1 MTPMLPRTRW
11 VIISVAAAVF
21 LLLALL
27 LTLGTSLATFDQQ
40 VTQFL
45 HGRRTPWLSRAMLLV
60 SDAHETVRILAVTV
74 LLAMWRL
81 YRRDRAAVLSLAVV
95 PAGPLLNVGLKHLFQ
110 RVRPV
115 VPEPL
120 VHLATYSFPSGHA
133 VASTLF
139 YGTVCALVFQRVKS
153 PAWRVATAV
162 GAVVMV
168 LLVTSSRVYLGA
180 HYLSDVIAG
189 VAVGAA
195 CVAAVLKPAR

>member
-1 MTPMLPRTRW
+1 MQPRTRW
-11 VIISVAAAVF
+11 WIISVAMAVF

-27 LTLGTSLATFDQQ
+27 LTQGTWLAAFDQQ

-45 HGRRTPWLSRAMLLV
+45 HARRTPWVTGIMLFV
-60 SDAHETVRILAVTV
+60 SNAHETIPILAAAVI
-74 LLAMWRL
+74 LAMWRWV
-81 YRRDRAAVLSLAVV
+81 RADRAGAMSLAVV
-95 PAGPLLNVGLKHLFQ
+95 PMGQLLNVGLKHAFQ
-110 RVRPV
+110 RARPV
-115 VPEPL
+115 VTEPL

-139 YGTVCALVFQRVKS
+139 YGTVCALVLQRVKS
-153 PAWRVATAV
+153 RAWRVMAAV
-162 GAVVMV
+162 GAIAMI

-195 CVAAVLKPAR
+195 CVAAVLRRAP